1 MKLKEEKK
9 NQKESYYVLMEER
22 KQMKWRR
29 ECDNSQIS
37 MKQLDWKFGTNSSFS
52 SSFSF
57 PWKVSA
63 PLALLVGSSTLA
75 LELLFL
81 KR

>member
-1 MKLKEEKK
+1 MK
-9 NQKESYYVLMEER
+9 R
-22 KQMKWRR
+22 RR

-37 MKQLDWKFGTNSSFS
+37 MKQLDWKFGTNSSF
-52 SSFSF
+52 

-63 PLALLVGSSTLA
+63 PPALLVGSSTLA
-75 LELLFL
+75 PELLFL

>member
-1 MKLKEEKK
+1 
-9 NQKESYYVLMEER
+9 
-22 KQMKWRR
+22 MKWRR
-29 ECDNSQIS
+29 ESDNSQIT
-37 MKQLDWKFGTNSSFS
+37 MKQLDWKFGTNLNFS

-63 PLALLVGSSTLA
+63 PPALLVGSSTLA
-75 LELLFL
+75 SELLFL

>member
-9 NQKESYYVLMEER
+9 NQKEAYQVLMEER
-22 KQMKWRR
+22 KQMKGRR

-37 MKQLDWKFGTNSSFS
+37 IKQLDWKFGTNSSFN

-57 PWKVSA
+57 P
-63 PLALLVGSSTLA
+63 
-75 LELLFL
+75 
-81 KR
+81 